1 MKHLRLFIFMLS
13 ICVAACVATPNKPNI
28 KSSTNGAVKVNPAKN
43 TDAIEYLEFA
53 ETYSNLTPDMQ
64 KQALNTSNQALVINK
79 NDIAHRMKLVMI
91 YGLPSS
97 ALLDTVKAQNLLLQI
112 LQEDTLSN
120 SQLAFAHVLLDFL
133 VLTNK
138 GTKNNGNDQKRVDS
152 LQQKNEA
159 LQLKLEAVQ
168 QKLEATQQ
176 KLDASQQK
184 LDASQQKLE
193 ELKKIEKSMGERDAK
208 PK

>member
-1 MKHLRLFIFMLS
+1 MHLRPFIFMLS
-13 ICVAACVATPNKPNI
+13 ICVAACVATPNKPNVT
-28 KSSTNGAVKVNPAKN
+28 SSTNGTVKVNPQKN
-43 TDAIEYLEFA
+43 SDALEYLEFA
-53 ETYSNLTPDMQ
+53 ETYSNLLPDMQ
-64 KQALNTSNQALVINK
+64 KQALSTSNQALVINK

-91 YGLPSS
+91 YGLASS
-97 ALLDTVKAQNLLLQI
+97 TLLDTVKAKNLLQQI
-112 LQEDTLSN
+112 LLEDTLSN
-120 SQLAFAHVLLDFL
+120 SQLAFAHVLFDYL
-133 VLTNK
+133 VLMNK
-138 GTKNNGNDQKRVDS
+138 GAKYNGDDQKRVDS

-168 QKLEATQQ
+168 QKLEASQQ
-176 KLDASQQK
+176 KLEASQQK